1 MNLVYYQEE
10 NKIQYCKSI
19 VCSIDT
25 LDEKLLNI
33 TSPIKELFLTI
44 KKSTNEDLDTD
55 LDTDL
60 NFKTY
65 FYEKKDGK
73 FYIAQK
79 QPSDIMV
86 KEKTRQ
92 YINNLIEL

>member
-10 NKIQYCKSI
+10 NKIQYCKS
-19 VCSIDT
+19 VTCSIET
-25 LDEKLLNI
+25 LDEKLLKI
-33 TSPIKELFLTI
+33 TNPITELFLTI
-44 KKSTNEDLDTD
+44 KKKYIMEDS
-55 LDTDL
+55 DTDL

-79 QPSDIMV
+79 QPSDIIV
-86 KEKTRQ
+86 KEETRRH
-92 YINNLIEL
+92 INNLIAY